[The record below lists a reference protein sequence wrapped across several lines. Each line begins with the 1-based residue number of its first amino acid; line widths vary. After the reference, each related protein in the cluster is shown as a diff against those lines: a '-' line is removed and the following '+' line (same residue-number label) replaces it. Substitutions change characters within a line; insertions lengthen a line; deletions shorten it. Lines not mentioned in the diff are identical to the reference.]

1 MKQPKI
7 LIYTSIICPYCTM
20 AKHLLNQKGA
30 HFDEVNLDKD
40 PELRNEIM
48 TQTKKRTVPQIF
60 IGQQHIGGFDDLY
73 RLEVNNKLDNL
84 LNPS

>member
-1 MKQPKI
+1 
-7 LIYTSIICPYCTM
+7 M
-20 AKHLLNQKGA
+20 AKRLLNQKGA

-73 RLEVNNKLDNL
+73 HLEVTNKLDNL
-84 LNPS
+84 LNPC

>member
-1 MKQPKI
+1 
-7 LIYTSIICPYCTM
+7 M
-20 AKHLLNQKGA
+20 AKRLLNQKGA
-30 HFDEVNLDKD
+30 HFEEVNLDKD

-84 LNPS
+84 LNPC

>member
-7 LIYTSIICPYCTM
+7 LIYTSTICPYCTM
-20 AKHLLNQKGA
+20 AKRLLNQKGA
-30 HFDEVNLDKD
+30 HFEEVNLDKD

-60 IGQQHIGGFDDLY
+60 IDQQHIGGFDDLY

-84 LNPS
+84 LNPC

>member
-1 MKQPKI
+1 
-7 LIYTSIICPYCTM
+7 M